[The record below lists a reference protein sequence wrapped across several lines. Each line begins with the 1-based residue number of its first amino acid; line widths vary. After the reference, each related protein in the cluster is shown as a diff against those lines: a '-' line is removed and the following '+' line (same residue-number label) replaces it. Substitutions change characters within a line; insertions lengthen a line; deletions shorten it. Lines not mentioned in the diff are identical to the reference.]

1 MNNNIDINTLYGFD
15 KTNSTASPL
24 QLYNYPSEN
33 SYLNNNNNYKG
44 TQLNPAEQV
53 IVRDNIPITHT
64 IQANS
69 CAQCSSSKQN
79 NTVGNKKN
87 KSGSIPSPIRAK
99 NNEEFVLIESH
110 AGLTETPVTIL
121 QDRNDDYNNT
131 DKNFLSHT
139 QQKNNTEMGVANMNS
154 MNTGMVDTGNN
165 SMGIPAN
172 ISGSN
177 ANSMNTNLGNG
188 VMGANP
194 TNYGIGTGNIGASGI
209 NSGVSGLDQNILTG
223 TGTAELGLFLR
234 NLLESIQS
242 ANSQQ
247 SYSVSQESLQ
257 YLNGYLRTQI
267 GKLMEIEFLIGTNTT
282 VIKRGYLTT
291 VGANYLILQDINSRQ
306 MTICDFYNIKFA
318 TFYR

>member
-1 MNNNIDINTLYGFD
+1 MNNNIDINSLYSFD
-15 KTNSTASPL
+15 KPNSTAPPL
-24 QLYNYPSEN
+24 QLYNYLSEN
-33 SYLNNNNNYKG
+33 GYFNNHKNYKG
-44 TQLNPAEQV
+44 TQLNPAKQV
-53 IVRDNIPITHT
+53 IVKDNIPTTDT
-64 IQANS
+64 IRFNGCTQCNS
-69 CAQCSSSKQN
+69 NKQN
-79 NTVGNKKN
+79 NTVRNKTN
-87 KSGSIPSPIRAK
+87 NSGSIPSPIRAK

-121 QDRNDDYNNT
+121 QDRSNNYNNT

-154 MNTGMVDTGNN
+154 MNTSMVDTGNN
-165 SMGIPAN
+165 SMGIPTN
-172 ISGSN
+172 ISDSN
-177 ANSMNTNLGNG
+177 ANSMNTNLGMG
-188 VMGANP
+188 ATGANP
-194 TNYGIGTGNIGASGI
+194 NNYGIGTENIGASGI
-209 NSGVSGLDQNILTG
+209 NPGVSGLDQNILTG

-234 NLLESIQS
+234 NLLERIQL

-257 YLNGYLRTQI
+257 YLNGFLRTQI

-291 VGANYLILQDINSRQ
+291 VGANYLILQDVNSRQ